1 MKRLPSWKLNIKRFV
16 ASYSIIRVMAC
27 HQNGIIAISTSLL
40 PLIIGKLCI
49 YNFDCCLHGLCKNR
63 NYFRKNFFL
72 LHTGCMLKDII
83 ITTLNIASHNFCI
96 SFTLFIN
103 FWMVL
108 FTNAL
113 MDIKYYLCE
122 VVYIIIYECFPLH
135 QDHCK

>member
-1 MKRLPSWKLNIKRFV
+1 MVCKYFVKRLPFWKLNIKRFV

-83 ITTLNIASHNFCI
+83 ITTLNITSNNFVFRLHYSLI
-96 SFTLFIN
+96 FE
-103 FWMVL
+103 W
-108 FTNAL
+108 
-113 MDIKYYLCE
+113 
-122 VVYIIIYECFPLH
+122 CFLRTR
-135 QDHCK
+135 